1 MDKITKL
8 LKRLSAKERERIEE
22 TLVLLLSGETSSL
35 DVKKLKNVDD
45 VYRVR
50 IGDLRV
56 IFQKQGKEVF
66 ILEVSRRDESTYKN
80 Y

>member
-35 DVKKLKNVDD
+35 DVK
-45 VYRVR
+45 
-50 IGDLRV
+50 
-56 IFQKQGKEVF
+56 
-66 ILEVSRRDESTYKN
+66 
-80 Y
+80 